1 MATTP
6 ETESLHGPAVPEM
19 VSRDTNVEHEE
30 RLTAGQR
37 AAEADYQINVKAE
50 LELMRLHKKLDRLNN
65 ERVKELVKLQ
75 EEQMDILRALL
86 ARNERG
92 PQ

>member
-1 MATTP
+1 MIKWRQLLKQNRYTA
-6 ETESLHGPAVPEM
+6 
-19 VSRDTNVEHEE
+19 
-30 RLTAGQR
+30 RLFPR
-37 AAEADYQINVKAE
+37 WCHYQINVKAE